1 MNHRYY
7 MSDIMSSPAKNRLST
22 YLLFFDE
29 LPLDENK
36 IKQIPLDYLLKVSA
50 FSNDKS
56 HYVQIA
62 HSYFDQIK
70 EEDIPLL
77 AELLVG
83 VSLQHDYVDER
94 TIRLTIELSKK
105 IPASTY
111 IQEIVDNNIRRP
123 KKARVR

>member
-29 LPLDENK
+29 LPLEEEK

-56 HYVQIA
+56 HYIQIA
-62 HSYFDQIK
+62 HANYDK
-70 EEDIPLL
+70 LKPEDIPLL
-77 AELLVG
+77 ADLLVG

-94 TIRLTIELSKK
+94 TIRLSIELSKK
-105 IPASTY
+105 IPNSKF
-111 IQEIVDNNIRRP
+111 IQELVENNIRRP
-123 KKARVR
+123 KKARVH